1 MMFLEIAGYE
11 DLLMATLLTIFI
23 NVNRVQ
29 ITTANG

>member
-23 NVNRVQ
+23 NA
-29 ITTANG
+29 ISCANYNC